1 MVNAFHTT
9 GIDYPPDDF
18 LSGDMPDLVDIEGLF
33 RASALRITPEG
44 FLKRSPNVNTI
55 YRAFAY
61 VHFEKTPAGI
71 FDSCAKKLNRA
82 DWLFYRATFPDSDIN
97 DIFSAS
103 AYPNIGNVEYL
114 VYQVTTLRGEGLKIV
129 DKMQTAT
136 ITRMALGGATGL
148 SDYADI
154 PAGWRT

>member
-1 MVNAFHTT
+1 MC
-9 GIDYPPDDF
+9 I
-18 LSGDMPDLVDIEGLF
+18 S
-33 RASALRITPEG
+33 R
-44 FLKRSPNVNTI
+44 
-55 YRAFAY
+55 
-61 VHFEKTPAGI
+61 KTPAGI

-129 DKMQTAT
+129 DKNADGNNHAHGSWWRNWL
-136 ITRMALGGATGL
+136 IRLRGYSSRVENIKGGNNAECNNKMRFSHGNVNKIL
-148 SDYADI
+148 
-154 PAGWRT
+154 AG